1 MKINLDFTSRFN
13 LNIKNPLVFIAWKL
27 LFTRKFILEGST
39 PLSLLGLVLGVACL
53 LVSMAVMS
61 GFEATLKKT
70 MTDVTGHIQ
79 LVDKSRSK
87 PHWQDFENELKS
99 IEPQL
104 ESSTRFVYIE
114 SVLASQGQIV
124 GILLQGLDSERYQ
137 KVVNL
142 DQRLVDGKNDISPFT
157 EAGVKIPQAMIGKG
171 IARRLQAKV
180 GDKINVVVP
189 ISDSVDPS
197 TFKRHAAEF
206 RISGILD
213 FGKYEWNE
221 RLIITDIVAAQ
232 KLASIGDRYT
242 GLIIKLNDDRDIRAS
257 AFKMAQKLGPQ
268 YLIRDWRDVNEN
280 LFDAVEIERV
290 VIFFVILIIVIV
302 AAFNISS
309 TLYVGVVQRNSDIAI
324 LKTLGVSQK
333 QILKIFTLQGVF
345 LGLIGVALG
354 LILGVGLC
362 QLFMLLQSQFELIP
376 GSVYKIDSIMIKI
389 RFIDVFAI
397 TLATLV
403 ISFLATLAPA
413 LRSSR
418 LSVVEGL
425 RYG

>member
-1 MKINLDFTSRFN
+1 M
-13 LNIKNPLVFIAWKL
+13 KNPLVFIAWKL

-79 LVDKSRSK
+79 VIDKNKSK
-87 PHWQDFENELKS
+87 LYWKDFENELKT
-99 IEPQL
+99 IEPKL
-104 ESSTRFVYIE
+104 ESTTRFVYIE
-114 SVLASQGQIV
+114 SVLASKGQIV
-124 GILLQGLDSERYQ
+124 GILLQGIDSDRY
-137 KVVNL
+137 KNIINL
-142 DQRLVDGKNDISPFT
+142 NQRLVEGANDISVVM
-157 EAGVKIPQAMIGKG
+157 EGKVKVPQAMIGKG
-171 IARRLQAKV
+171 IARRLNIKV

-197 TFKRHAAEF
+197 IFKPQAAEF
-206 RISGILD
+206 RVSGILD
-213 FGKYEWNE
+213 LGKYEWNE
-221 RLIITDIVAAQ
+221 RLIITDIASAQ
-232 KLASIGDRYT
+232 KVASIGDRYT
-242 GLIIKLNDDRDIRAS
+242 GLIMKLSDDSDVRGS
-257 AFKMAQKLGPQ
+257 AFRIAQKLGPQ

-309 TLYVGVVQRNSDIAI
+309 TLYVGVVQRNGDIAI
-324 LKTLGVSQK
+324 LKTLGVSKK
-333 QILKIFTLQGVF
+333 QILKIFTLQGIF
-345 LGLIGVALG
+345 LGLMGVALG
-354 LILGVGLC
+354 LVLGFILC
-362 QLFMLLQSQFELIP
+362 QGFMVLQNQFELIP
-376 GSVYKIDSIMIKI
+376 GSVYKIDNIEIKI
-389 RFIDVFAI
+389 RTIDVFAI

-403 ISFLATLAPA
+403 ISFFATLAPA

>member
-1 MKINLDFTSRFN
+1 MMTAFKEKLKAKLT
-13 LNIKNPLVFIAWKL
+13 IKSPLVFIAWKL
-27 LFTRKFILEGST
+27 LFTRKFILEGSA
-39 PLSLLGLVLGVACL
+39 PLSLLGLILGVACL

-79 LVDKSRSK
+79 IVDKSRSK
-87 PHWQDFENELKS
+87 PLWRDFENELKS
-99 IEPQL
+99 IEPKL

-124 GILLQGLDSERYQ
+124 GVLLQGLDSERY
-137 KVVNL
+137 KNVVNL
-142 DQRLVDGKNDISPFT
+142 SQRLIEGTNDISPFG
-157 EAGVKIPQAMIGKG
+157 EGANKIPQAMIGKG
-171 IARRLQAKV
+171 IARRLNAKV

-197 TFKRHAAEF
+197 TFKRQAAEF

-213 FGKYEWNE
+213 LGKYEWNE
-221 RLIITDIVAAQ
+221 RLIITDIGAAQ
-232 KLASIGDRYT
+232 KLAAIGDRYT
-242 GLIIKLNDDRDIRAS
+242 GLIVKLSDDRTIRES
-257 AFKMAQKLGPQ
+257 AFKLAQKLGPQ
-268 YLIRDWRDVNEN
+268 YMIRDWRDVNEN

-302 AAFNISS
+302 AAFNITS
-309 TLYVGVVQRNSDIAI
+309 TLYVGVVQRNGDIAI

-333 QILKIFTLQGVF
+333 QILKIFTLQGVI
-345 LGLIGVALG
+345 LGLLGVFVG
-354 LILGVGLC
+354 LILGVVLC
-362 QLFMLLQSQFELIP
+362 EVFMVLQNQFELIP
-376 GSVYKIDSIMIKI
+376 GSVYKIDNIMIKI
-389 RFIDVFAI
+389 RLIDVFAI
-397 TLATLV
+397 TLATLI

-413 LRSSR
+413 MKSSR
-418 LSVVEGL
+418 LTVVEGL

>member
-1 MKINLDFTSRFN
+1 MSLESRLPFKIKV
-13 LNIKNPLVFIAWKL
+13 KNPLVFIAWKL

-79 LVDKSRSK
+79 IVDKSRAK
-87 PHWQDFENELKS
+87 PYWKDFENELKS
-99 IEPQL
+99 IEPKL
-104 ESSTRFVYIE
+104 LSSTRFIYIE
-114 SVLASQGQIV
+114 SLLASQGQII
-124 GILLQGLDSERYQ
+124 GILLQGLDSERY
-137 KVVNL
+137 KDVVNL
-142 DQRLVDGKNDISPFT
+142 NQRLVEGKNELSPVIGEDGKKVS
-157 EAGVKIPQAMIGKG
+157 QALIGKG
-171 IARRLQAKV
+171 IARRLNAKV
-180 GDKINVVVP
+180 GDLINVVVP

-197 TFKRHAAEF
+197 IFKRHAAEF
-206 RISGILD
+206 RVSGILD
-213 FGKYEWNE
+213 LGKYEWNE
-221 RLIITDIVAAQ
+221 RLIITDIAAAQ
-232 KLASIGDRYT
+232 KLAAIGDRYT
-242 GLIIKLNDDRDIRAS
+242 GLIIKLNDDRDVRAS

-268 YLIRDWRDVNEN
+268 YMIRDWRDVNEN

-345 LGLIGVALG
+345 LGLVGVCLG
-354 LILGVGLC
+354 LVLGGLLC
-362 QLFMLLQSQFELIP
+362 QLFMLLQNQFELIP
-376 GSVYKIDSIMIKI
+376 GSVYKIDSIIIKI
-389 RFIDVFAI
+389 RMIDVFAI

>member
-1 MKINLDFTSRFN
+1 MRLLTRFPTKIK
-13 LNIKNPLVFIAWKL
+13 IKNPLVFIAWKL

-79 LVDKSRSK
+79 IVDKSRSK
-87 PHWQDFENELKS
+87 PFWLDFENELKS
-99 IEPQL
+99 IEPKLQ
-104 ESSTRFVYIE
+104 SSTRFVYIE

-124 GILLQGLDSERYQ
+124 GTLLQGLDSDRYHD
-137 KVVNL
+137 VVNL
-142 DQRLVDGKNDISPFT
+142 NQRIVDGKNDLSPFV
-157 EAGVKIPQAMIGKG
+157 GQDGKKVSQALIGKG
-171 IARRLQAKV
+171 IARRMNIKI
-180 GDKINVVVP
+180 GDIINVVVP

-206 RISGILD
+206 RVSGILD
-213 FGKYEWNE
+213 LGKYDWNE
-221 RLIITDIVAAQ
+221 RLIITDIGAAQ
-232 KLASIGDRYT
+232 KLAAIGDRYT
-242 GLIIKLNDDRDIRAS
+242 GLIIKLSDDSDVRGS
-257 AFKMAQKLGPQ
+257 AFRMAQKLGPQ
-268 YLIRDWRDVNEN
+268 YMIRDWRDVNEN

-309 TLYVGVVQRNSDIAI
+309 TLYVSVVQRNSDIAI
-324 LKTLGVSQK
+324 LKTLGVSRK

-345 LGLIGVALG
+345 LGLVGVLLG
-354 LILGVGLC
+354 LVMGMILC
-362 QLFMLLQSQFELIP
+362 QLFMVLQNQFELIP
-376 GSVYKIDSIMIKI
+376 GSVYKIDSIIIKI
-389 RFIDVFAI
+389 RMIDVLAI
-397 TLATLV
+397 TVATLV

-413 LRSSR
+413 YRSSR

>member
-1 MKINLDFTSRFN
+1 MRTTWTEKLKAK
-13 LNIKNPLVFIAWKL
+13 LNFKNPLVFIAWKL

-39 PLSLLGLVLGVACL
+39 PLSLLGLILGVACL

-79 LVDKSRSK
+79 IVDKSRSK
-87 PHWQDFENELKS
+87 PLWRDFENELKS
-99 IEPQL
+99 IEPKL

-124 GILLQGLDSERYQ
+124 GVLLQGLDSERY
-137 KVVNL
+137 KNVVNL
-142 DQRLVDGKNDISPFT
+142 SQRLIEGANDISTFG
-157 EAGVKIPQAMIGKG
+157 EGSNKIAQAMIGKG
-171 IARRLQAKV
+171 IARRLNAKV

-206 RISGILD
+206 RISGVLD
-213 FGKYEWNE
+213 LGKYEWNE
-221 RLIITDIVAAQ
+221 RLIITDIGAAQ
-232 KLASIGDRYT
+232 RLAAIGDRYT
-242 GLIIKLNDDRDIRAS
+242 GLIVKLSDDRTIRES

-268 YLIRDWRDVNEN
+268 YMIRDWRDVNEN

-302 AAFNISS
+302 AAFNITS
-309 TLYVGVVQRNSDIAI
+309 TLYVGVVQRNGDIAI

-345 LGLIGVALG
+345 LGLVGVFVG
-354 LILGVGLC
+354 LFLGVVLC
-362 QLFMLLQSQFELIP
+362 EVFMVLQNQFELIP
-376 GSVYKIDSIMIKI
+376 GSVYKIDNIMIKI
-389 RFIDVFAI
+389 RLIDVFAI
-397 TLATLV
+397 TLATLI

>member
-1 MKINLDFTSRFN
+1 MMKAFGEKLKAKLSFKSS
-13 LNIKNPLVFIAWKL
+13 LVFIAWKL
-27 LFTRKFILEGST
+27 LFTRKFILEGSA
-39 PLSLLGLVLGVACL
+39 PLSLLGLILGVACL

-79 LVDKSRSK
+79 IVDKSRSK
-87 PHWQDFENELKS
+87 PLWRDFENELKS
-99 IEPQL
+99 IEPKL

-124 GILLQGLDSERYQ
+124 GVLLQGLDSERY
-137 KVVNL
+137 KNVVNL
-142 DQRLVDGKNDISPFT
+142 NQRLIEGTNDISPLGDG
-157 EAGVKIPQAMIGKG
+157 ANKIPQAMIGKG
-171 IARRLQAKV
+171 IARRLNAKV

-197 TFKRHAAEF
+197 TFKRQAAEF

-213 FGKYEWNE
+213 LGKYEWNE
-221 RLIITDIVAAQ
+221 RLIITDIGAAQ
-232 KLASIGDRYT
+232 RLAAIGDRYT
-242 GLIIKLNDDRDIRAS
+242 GLIVKLNDDRTIRES
-257 AFKMAQKLGPQ
+257 AFKLAQKLGPQ
-268 YLIRDWRDVNEN
+268 YMIRDWRDVNEN

-302 AAFNISS
+302 AAFNITS
-309 TLYVGVVQRNSDIAI
+309 TLYVGVVQRNGDIAI

-333 QILKIFTLQGVF
+333 QILKIFTLQGVI
-345 LGLIGVALG
+345 LGLLGVFVG
-354 LILGVGLC
+354 LILGVVLC
-362 QLFMLLQSQFELIP
+362 EVFMVLQNQFELIP
-376 GSVYKIDSIMIKI
+376 GSVYKIDNIMIKI
-389 RFIDVFAI
+389 RLIDVFAI
-397 TLATLV
+397 TLATLI

-413 LRSSR
+413 LKSSK
-418 LSVVEGL
+418 LTVVEGL

>member
-1 MKINLDFTSRFN
+1 M
-13 LNIKNPLVFIAWKL
+13 KNPLVFIAWKL

-79 LVDKSRSK
+79 VIDKAKNK
-87 PHWQDFENELKS
+87 PFWKDFENELKS
-99 IEPQL
+99 IEPKL
-104 ESSTRFVYIE
+104 ESATRFVYIE

-124 GILLQGLDSERYQ
+124 GILLQGLDSDRY
-137 KVVNL
+137 KNIVNL
-142 DQRLVDGKNDISPFT
+142 EQRLVEGTNDISVYS
-157 EAGVKIPQAMIGKG
+157 EGGAKISQAMIGKG
-171 IARRLQAKV
+171 IARRLQIKV
-180 GDKINVVVP
+180 GDKINIVVP
-189 ISDSVDPS
+189 INDSVDPS
-197 TFKRHAAEF
+197 TFKRQAAEF
-206 RISGILD
+206 RVSGILD
-213 FGKYEWNE
+213 LGKYEWNE
-221 RLIITDIVAAQ
+221 RLIITDIGSAQ
-232 KLASIGDRYT
+232 KLAAIGERYS
-242 GLIIKLNDDRDIRAS
+242 GLILKLSDDRDVRGS
-257 AFKMAQKLGPQ
+257 AFRMAQKLGPQ

-280 LFDAVEIERV
+280 LFDAVEIERI

-324 LKTLGVSQK
+324 LKTLGVSKK
-333 QILKIFTLQGVF
+333 QILKIFTLQGIF
-345 LGLIGVALG
+345 LGLLGVLLG
-354 LILGVGLC
+354 LVLGFFLC
-362 QLFMLLQSQFELIP
+362 QAFMVLQNQFELIP
-376 GSVYKIDSIMIKI
+376 GSVYKIDNIMIKI
-389 RFIDVFAI
+389 RLIDVFAI

-403 ISFLATLAPA
+403 ISFFATLAPA

>member
-1 MKINLDFTSRFN
+1 MIKERLRNFTT
-13 LNIKNPLVFIAWKL
+13 KNPLVFIAWKL

-79 LVDKSRSK
+79 VIDKNKSK
-87 PHWQDFENELKS
+87 PFWKDFENELKT
-99 IEPQL
+99 IEPKL
-104 ESSTRFVYIE
+104 ESTTRFVYIE

-124 GILLQGLDSERYQ
+124 GILLQGIDSDRY
-137 KVVNL
+137 KNIINL
-142 DQRLVDGKNDISPFT
+142 NQRLVDGVNDISSYT
-157 EAGVKIPQAMIGKG
+157 ENGVKVPQAMIGKG
-171 IARRLQAKV
+171 IARRLNIKV

-197 TFKRHAAEF
+197 TFKRQAAEF
-206 RISGILD
+206 RVSGVLD
-213 FGKYEWNE
+213 LGKYEWNE
-221 RLIITDIVAAQ
+221 RLIITDITSAQ
-232 KLASIGDRYT
+232 KLAAIGDRYT
-242 GLIIKLNDDRDIRAS
+242 GLIMKLSDDRDVRGA
-257 AFKMAQKLGPQ
+257 AFRMALKLGPQ

-324 LKTLGVSQK
+324 LKTLGVSKK
-333 QILKIFTLQGVF
+333 QVLKIFTLQGLL
-345 LGLIGVALG
+345 LGFMGVALG
-354 LILGVGLC
+354 LVLGFFLC
-362 QLFMLLQSQFELIP
+362 QGFMILQNQFELIP
-376 GSVYKIDSIMIKI
+376 GSVYKIDNIIIKI
-389 RFIDVFAI
+389 RLVDVFAI
-397 TLATLV
+397 TLATLI
-403 ISFLATLAPA
+403 ISFFATLAPA

>member
-1 MKINLDFTSRFN
+1 MKV
-13 LNIKNPLVFIAWKL
+13 NIKNPLIFIAWKL

-70 MTDVTGHIQ
+70 MTDMTGHIQ
-79 LVDKSRSK
+79 VIDRK
-87 PHWQDFENELKS
+87 PTKPFWMDFENELKT
-99 IEPQL
+99 IEPRL

-124 GILLQGLDSERYQ
+124 GISLQGLDSERYK
-137 KVVNL
+137 KVVSL
-142 DQRLVDGKNDISPFT
+142 DQRLVSGTSDISFIT
-157 EAGVKIPQAMIGKG
+157 EGEAEVAQALIGKG
-171 IARRLQAKV
+171 IARRLKTKI
-180 GDKINVVVP
+180 GDKINIIVP

-197 TFKRHAAEF
+197 TFRRHSEEF
-206 RISGILD
+206 RVSGILD
-213 FGKYEWNE
+213 FGKFEWNE
-221 RLIITDIVAAQ
+221 RLVITDISAAQ
-232 KLASIGDRYT
+232 KLAAIGDRYT
-242 GLIIKLNDDRDIRAS
+242 GLIVKLNDDSDIRGA

-268 YLIRDWRDVNEN
+268 YIIRDWRDVNEN

-324 LKTLGVSQK
+324 LKTLGVSRK
-333 QILKIFTLQGVF
+333 QILKIFTIQGVF
-345 LGLIGVALG
+345 LGMIGVLFG
-354 LILGVGLC
+354 LILGVLLC
-362 QLFMLLQSQFELIP
+362 QGFMILQNQFEIIP
-376 GSVYKIDSIMIKI
+376 GSVYKIDGIMIKI
-389 RFIDVFAI
+389 RMIDVIAI

>member
-1 MKINLDFTSRFN
+1 MIGQYFKPL
-13 LNIKNPLVFIAWKL
+13 LKNPLVFIAWKL

-79 LVDKSRSK
+79 VIDKNKAK
-87 PHWQDFENELKS
+87 PFWKDFENELKT
-99 IEPQL
+99 IEPKI
-104 ESSTRFVYIE
+104 ESATRFVYIE

-124 GILLQGLDSERYQ
+124 GILLQGIDSDRY
-137 KVVNL
+137 KSIINL
-142 DQRLVDGKNDISPFT
+142 NQRLVEGVNDISVVMD
-157 EAGVKIPQAMIGKG
+157 GKIKVPQAMIGKG
-171 IARRLQAKV
+171 IARRLNIKV
-180 GDKINVVVP
+180 GDKINIVVP

-197 TFKRHAAEF
+197 IFKPQAAEF
-206 RISGILD
+206 RVSGVLD
-213 FGKYEWNE
+213 LGKYEWNE
-221 RLIITDIVAAQ
+221 RLIITDIASAQ
-232 KLASIGDRYT
+232 KVASIGDRYT
-242 GLIIKLNDDRDIRAS
+242 GLIMKLSDDRDVRGS
-257 AFKMAQKLGPQ
+257 AFRIAQKLGPQ

-324 LKTLGVSQK
+324 LKTLGVSKK
-333 QILKIFTLQGVF
+333 QILKIFTLQGLF
-345 LGLIGVALG
+345 LGFMGVA
-354 LILGVGLC
+354 VGLVLGFILC
-362 QLFMLLQSQFELIP
+362 QGFMVLQNQFELIP
-376 GSVYKIDSIMIKI
+376 GSVYKIDNIVIKI
-389 RFIDVFAI
+389 RTIDVFAI

-403 ISFLATLAPA
+403 ISFFATLAPA